1 MKFIGKNGISCRLNG
16 NSIIKEVKMK
26 KGIIKEHI
34 IKCRTTVAGHDSL
47 RQLIEELLK
56 DKIHRPAYHDIEYY
70 QKPLADKS
78 GYNTGLYSKGD
89 KNVGLRIEGDR

>member
-1 MKFIGKNGISCRLNG
+1 MGI
-16 NSIIKEVKMK
+16 K

-34 IKCRTTVAGHDSL
+34 IKCSSTVAGHDSL

-70 QKPLADKS
+70 QKILASKS
-78 GYNTGLYSKGD
+78 EYNSGLYSKGD
-89 KNVGLRIEGDR
+89 KNVGLRSEGGER